1 LFDQPLSPKNDS
13 VNTNDAE
20 LLGPI
25 TARVTTVATKKA
37 KWMNPPNISTAIR
50 SLLAYTF
57 KMTLKARYAHT
68 NNVMCHSLGTY
79 VGLFNSISPC
89 VIAPQT

>member
-1 LFDQPLSPKNDS
+1 LFDQPLCPKNDS

-20 LLGPI
+20 LFGPI

-37 KWMNPPNISTAIR
+37 KWMNPPNISTATRI
-50 SLLAYTF
+50 LLAYTF
-57 KMTLKARYAHT
+57 RMTLRPRYAHII
-68 NNVMCHSLGTY
+68 NVMCHSLGTY
-79 VGLFNSISPC
+79 VGLFNPISPC